1 MTTYNT
7 SRKKRFRCLFALVTA
22 IVLTVPYVAFGAGPA
37 FSRSGSSRASGMHGQ
52 PSFQTVFTALD
63 FLMGMDSTIRAIS
76 RSSLFSRLSLHQPP
90 NLALRRK
97 TESTF
102 SHTGWTAGMECR
114 SCSQDTGP
122 PRRKRID
129 PLNLHG
135 AVDANAGIDP
145 F

>member
-1 MTTYNT
+1 M
-7 SRKKRFRCLFALVTA
+7 LLLVRGQLSA
-22 IVLTVPYVAFGAGPA
+22 GRAVPRILGCTGNL
-37 FSRSGSSRASGMHGQ
+37 
-52 PSFQTVFTALD
+52 SFQTVFTALD
-63 FLMGMDSTIRAIS
+63 FLVRMDSTIS
-76 RSSLFSRLSLHQPP
+76 RSSLSSSRRLHQPP
-90 NLALRRK
+90 NLALQRK

-135 AVDANAGIDP
+135 TVDANAGIDP

>member
-1 MTTYNT
+1 M
-7 SRKKRFRCLFALVTA
+7 LLLVRGQLSA
-22 IVLTVPYVAFGAGPA
+22 GRAVPRLLGCTGNLP
-37 FSRSGSSRASGMHGQ
+37 
-52 PSFQTVFTALD
+52 FQTVFTALD

-102 SHTGWTAGMECR
+102 SHAGWTAGMECR

-122 PRRKRID
+122 LRRKRID
-129 PLNLHG
+129 PPNLHG
-135 AVDANAGIDP
+135 LIEAAEDANADLIRLFDSPDFYGLL
-145 F
+145 